1 MNRINDRRFK
11 MKSKLI
17 RKYYLTI
24 LLIFILVQGLFGKD
38 LPEGFVYIND
48 FIPNAVIDLRYS
60 TDHNF
65 IGKPINGYKSQKC
78 IISKKAAIALK
89 EVEKELAEYGFGI
102 KIFDSY
108 RPQRAVDHFVRWAKV
123 LDDTLTKSEF
133 YPTVDKKDLFKKGF
147 ITSKSSHT
155 RGSTVDLTIINLKD
169 EKKLDMGSNFDYFG
183 KLSWVI
189 SSNITTEQQ
198 AHRALLQIIMKKHGF
213 KNYSKEWWHFTLKN
227 EPFPKTY
234 FDFPVE

>member
-1 MNRINDRRFK
+1 MR
-11 MKSKLI
+11 SKLT

-24 LLIFILVQGLFGKD
+24 FLIFILVQGLFGKD

-65 IGKPINGYKSQKC
+65 IGKPIDGYKSQKC

-198 AHRALLQIIMKKHGF
+198 AHRALLQIIMKKNGF

>member
-1 MNRINDRRFK
+1 MNRINVRRFK
-11 MKSKLI
+11 MRSKLI

-38 LPEGFVYIND
+38 LPEGFVYINE

-65 IGKPINGYKSQKC
+65 IGKPIDGYKSQKC

-189 SSNITTEQQ
+189 STDITTEQQ

>member
-1 MNRINDRRFK
+1 

-65 IGKPINGYKSQKC
+65 IGKPIDGYKSQKC
-78 IISKKAAIALK
+78 IISKKAAIALE

-147 ITSKSSHT
+147 IASKSSHT

-169 EKKLDMGSNFDYFG
+169 GKKLDMGSNFDYFG

-198 AHRALLQIIMKKHGF
+198 AHRALLQIIMKKNGF

>member
-1 MNRINDRRFK
+1 

-65 IGKPINGYKSQKC
+65 IGKPIDDYKSQKC

-123 LDDTLTKSEF
+123 LNDTLTKSEF
-133 YPTVDKKDLFKKGF
+133 YPTVDKKDLFEKGF
-147 ITSKSSHT
+147 IASKSSHT

-198 AHRALLQIIMKKHGF
+198 AHRALLQIIMKKNGF

>member
-65 IGKPINGYKSQKC
+65 IGKPIDDYKSQKC

-198 AHRALLQIIMKKHGF
+198 AHRALLQIIMKKNGF